1 MGTVGVGVTV
11 ARFEFDL
18 RTDAAPD
25 VVRAALLDFSERR
38 PDLWPG
44 LPRDQYEVYDIGDT
58 WADVR
63 EGYRG
68 PIWWREHYEW
78 SDSGV
83 IRCTAQESGFGMP
96 GSYFTVEVTAVD
108 GRGSR
113 LQVVWDR
120 RGRTLFGRLFV
131 SLLWLLRGW
140 PIRRSFEMGLA
151 RIDAVTAA
159 R

>member
-1 MGTVGVGVTV
+1 LTV

-18 RTDAAPD
+18 HADAAPD

-44 LPRDQYEVYDIGDT
+44 LPRDQYKVYEIGDT
-58 WADVR
+58 WAEVR

-83 IRCTAQESGFGMP
+83 IRCTALESGFGMP
-96 GSYFTVEVTAVD
+96 GSYFTVDIRFAE
-108 GRGSR
+108 GGGSR
-113 LQVVWDR
+113 LHVVWDR
-120 RGRTLFGRLFV
+120 QGRTLFGRLFV
-131 SLLWLLRGW
+131 CLLWLMRGL
-140 PIRRSFEMGLA
+140 PVRRSFNMGLA
-151 RIDAVTAA
+151 RVAA
-159 R
+159 LAAAT